1 MQVIFIIYWRLSM
14 AYTISLPTKT
24 YKTLNGEYT
33 ITQEKQKTGN
43 LVKTRFNIVAT
54 GVTKEKTTDWMNTP
68 LSDPID
74 IIKKAMPS
82 ITDNLPLVESNDKG
96 RTYTCSAYLL
106 KGGKVIRLYLPITD
120 TINRLGHLIE
130 QHDSLQLSDGEH
142 VYSVSYKD
150 IEALIIR

>member
-1 MQVIFIIYWRLSM
+1 M

-74 IIKKAMPS
+74 IIKKPCPLLL
-82 ITDNLPLVESNDKG
+82 IT
-96 RTYTCSAYLL
+96 Y
-106 KGGKVIRLYLPITD
+106 
-120 TINRLGHLIE
+120 HW
-130 QHDSLQLSDGEH
+130 
-142 VYSVSYKD
+142 
-150 IEALIIR
+150 